1 MAHLRWGIGLS
12 FHESNVLEHKSRN
25 LGRDRDSYSSK
36 TLKMQN
42 NFRYWQHF
50 LFFKFETQES
60 FSSILQTKNPLE
72 ILETFL
78 SQKNFF
84 ESYKQKV
91 QF

>member
-1 MAHLRWGIGLS
+1 
-12 FHESNVLEHKSRN
+12 
-25 LGRDRDSYSSK
+25 
-36 TLKMQN
+36 MQN

-78 SQKNFF
+78 SQKIFF